1 MTGSA
6 NAVSFLATKPASA
19 ILAGHVYVT
28 GRAEISAN
36 FVGNV
41 DHVNCLIWTKLFI
54 LYFH

>member
-1 MTGSA
+1 MTESA